1 MIHCQMGFLH
11 VTREGVSLAV
21 CQPLKPSE
29 ASLGPLHL
37 PKLNASDRL
46 MVKYLVS
53 ILRAPVFNHPLTRSK
68 TTALGGMKN

>member
-1 MIHCQMGFLH
+1 MIHCQMSFLH

-53 ILRAPVFNHPLTRSK
+53 ILRALVLSSPTNEVERLSL
-68 TTALGGMKN
+68 LGE